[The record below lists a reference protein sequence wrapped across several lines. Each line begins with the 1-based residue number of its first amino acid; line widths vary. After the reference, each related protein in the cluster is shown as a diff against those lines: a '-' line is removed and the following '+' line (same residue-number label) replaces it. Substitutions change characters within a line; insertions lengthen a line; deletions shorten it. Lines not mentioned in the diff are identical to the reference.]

1 MVPTDPNPASA
12 ASHECFAPMCE
23 LLHTVS
29 ANQTCSSVESLFW
42 GGPARAECT
51 ETADNWCFRAFI
63 EVRRVLIYAQ
73 IGGPLSGQTPLRCPR
88 VGRARPPRFRTIQVS
103 SDQFMSAPWPCP
115 SARWQAEPA
124 ADPPRGA
131 GC

>member
-1 MVPTDPNPASA
+1 
-12 ASHECFAPMCE
+12 MCE

-51 ETADNWCFRAFI
+51 ETADNWCSRPFI
-63 EVRRVLIYAQ
+63 ELGGYSLTHRLEVRFQGKPGCAAPGV
-73 IGGPLSGQTPLRCPR
+73 GPAS
-88 VGRARPPRFRTIQVS
+88 PPRFRTIQVS
-103 SDQFMSAPWPCP
+103 SDQFRSAPWTCP

-124 ADPPRGA
+124 ADPP
-131 GC
+131 